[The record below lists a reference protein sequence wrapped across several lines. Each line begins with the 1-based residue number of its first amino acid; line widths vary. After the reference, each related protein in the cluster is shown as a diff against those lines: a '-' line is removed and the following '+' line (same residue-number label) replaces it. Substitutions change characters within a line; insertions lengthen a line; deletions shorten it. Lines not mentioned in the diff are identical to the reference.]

1 VLVVLLAVVVVVAG
15 AVMMGGRGCC
25 EKTLMSLPP
34 FPPSLA
40 RILPSPFTC
49 CWNSDADA
57 LILSLALL
65 LLLLLATPLL
75 LPRGRSPVSSCRS
88 TMMIDPRRVVL
99 CC

>member
-1 VLVVLLAVVVVVAG
+1 
-15 AVMMGGRGCC
+15 
-25 EKTLMSLPP
+25 MSLPP

-40 RILPSPFTC
+40 RTLPSPFTC
-49 CWNSDADA
+49 CWYSDADA
-57 LILSLALL
+57 FILSLALLLL